1 MDALNSSG
9 TESTDSPL
17 GKTSNVISRRIVP
30 LKMLLYEKKKK
41 KKERKKA
48 KQSSEIT
55 NEQHN
60 TAKQMY

>member
-41 KKERKKA
+41 KERKKA

>member
-41 KKERKKA
+41 RRKERKPSNQVK
-48 KQSSEIT
+48 
-55 NEQHN
+55 
-60 TAKQMY
+60 

>member
-9 TESTDSPL
+9 TDSPL
-17 GKTSNVISRRIVP
+17 GKTSNVIFRRIVP
-30 LKMLLYEKKKK
+30 LKMLLYEKKK

>member
-9 TESTDSPL
+9 TDSPL